1 MKLKIVKHQR
11 SDFKAMSM
19 KILTL
24 LLFVVVFSI
33 ANGQTSNKKNK
44 TTKSRD
50 SLVESKTIVA
60 KTDKLVST
68 DTIKK
73 AKNFIEEQ
81 TVEAD
86 SLFIPAGKFKFYK
99 KGAHASYYADKFHN
113 HKTASGKKYDKN
125 KYTAA
130 HKKLP
135 FGTIIKITNE
145 ANGKSVIVEVIDR
158 GPFVRSREIDL
169 SRRAF
174 MEIASNKA
182 SGNMNVTMEVLQ
194 K

>member
-1 MKLKIVKHQR
+1 MRLKIVKHQR

-50 SLVESKTIVA
+50 SLVKSKTIVA

-73 AKNFIEEQ
+73 AKNFI
-81 TVEAD
+81 
-86 SLFIPAGKFKFYK
+86 
-99 KGAHASYYADKFHN
+99 
-113 HKTASGKKYDKN
+113 
-125 KYTAA
+125 
-130 HKKLP
+130 
-135 FGTIIKITNE
+135 
-145 ANGKSVIVEVIDR
+145 R
-158 GPFVRSREIDL
+158 
-169 SRRAF
+169 
-174 MEIASNKA
+174 
-182 SGNMNVTMEVLQ
+182 
-194 K
+194 